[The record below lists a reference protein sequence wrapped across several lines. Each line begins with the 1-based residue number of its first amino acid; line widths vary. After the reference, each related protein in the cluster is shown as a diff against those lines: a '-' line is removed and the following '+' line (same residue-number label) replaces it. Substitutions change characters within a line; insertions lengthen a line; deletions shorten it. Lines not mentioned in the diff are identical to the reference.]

1 MAQKNVTRDM
11 TQGSP
16 LKLILTFSLP
26 LLGGFLFQQ
35 LYSFMD
41 TMVVGGVLGT
51 EALAAVGD
59 TGSLNF
65 LINGFCMGICS
76 GFAIPIAQAF
86 GAKDETEMRRYVMH
100 SVYLCAVISV
110 LMGLLTGFFAPQL
123 LRMLNTPEDI
133 LPLSVAYIQ
142 PVFFAIPVTVLYN
155 MCGGV
160 MRSLGDSKT
169 PVIAITIAALLNIVL
184 DYTFILAFHMGV
196 EGAAWAT
203 VISQLIS
210 GLWCL
215 LVIRKRFTIL
225 KMQPADKRI
234 RAPFVRRLLAMGIPF
249 GLQYSITAIGSLTVT
264 YAVNGIGTI
273 AVAAVTAGGKLSMFF
288 CCVFDALASTM
299 ATFAGQNVGA
309 KRLDRINQGLKASS
323 IIGCVYCV
331 LAFVAIYFFGKPLVG
346 LFISQDSADRQLVID
361 MAQQFLIINSA
372 LYIPLLFV
380 NIVRFSIQGLGYT
393 MIAMIAGLME
403 LVGRAVVAM
412 LLVPSLG
419 YDAACFANP
428 VAWILADL
436 FLFPSTFDTNGL
448 VVREAAACGLGS
460 VLVKGSCAAEDVEDG
475 RNGLLIEENSN
486 SLSQCL
492 KRLDQNAMHTIGE
505 NAQKELYLSW
515 SDAIKIA
522 MDRYEVVIDRYRS
535 GLYASHRRHMEPVFR
550 ANGELMEGLARL
562 EDQRS
567 ALRGKIAE
575 ILAESKEHLKDIL

>member
-110 LMGLLTGFFAPQL
+110 LMGLLTGVFAPQL

-225 KMQPADKRI
+225 KMQPEDKRI
-234 RAPFVRRLLAMGIPF
+234 RTPFVRRLLAMGIPF

-346 LFISQDSADRQLVID
+346 LFISQDSADRQMVID
-361 MAQQFLIINSA
+361 MAQQFLIINSV

-436 FLFPSTFDTNGL
+436 FLIPCYFTCIRKLQKRLYP
-448 VVREAAACGLGS
+448 EKAAAS
-460 VLVKGSCAAEDVEDG
+460 
-475 RNGLLIEENSN
+475 
-486 SLSQCL
+486 
-492 KRLDQNAMHTIGE
+492 
-505 NAQKELYLSW
+505 
-515 SDAIKIA
+515 
-522 MDRYEVVIDRYRS
+522 
-535 GLYASHRRHMEPVFR
+535 
-550 ANGELMEGLARL
+550 
-562 EDQRS
+562 
-567 ALRGKIAE
+567 
-575 ILAESKEHLKDIL
+575 SK

>member
-110 LMGLLTGFFAPQL
+110 LMGLLTGVFAPQL
-123 LRMLNTPEDI
+123 LRMLN
-133 LPLSVAYIQ
+133 
-142 PVFFAIPVTVLYN
+142 N

-225 KMQPADKRI
+225 KMQPEDKRI

-436 FLFPSTFDTNGL
+436 FLFPCYFTCIRKL
-448 VVREAAACGLGS
+448 QKRLYPEKAAAS
-460 VLVKGSCAAEDVEDG
+460 
-475 RNGLLIEENSN
+475 
-486 SLSQCL
+486 
-492 KRLDQNAMHTIGE
+492 
-505 NAQKELYLSW
+505 
-515 SDAIKIA
+515 
-522 MDRYEVVIDRYRS
+522 
-535 GLYASHRRHMEPVFR
+535 
-550 ANGELMEGLARL
+550 
-562 EDQRS
+562 
-567 ALRGKIAE
+567 
-575 ILAESKEHLKDIL
+575 SK